1 MTLDEFDMKV
11 GEEVEPSKLDQDFE
25 RFYHN
30 VLPHLGS
37 HQAQKLLTRI
47 GTLELLDISDVDV
60 VYGANYDITTEIE
73 SLITSVRA
81 MQNSVRTPGGQM
93 REDVTPREMKEVITS
108 STSLMSLLMKSH
120 EKLMNF
126 DRQRRLEQST
136 IEVLQRLGDGDLKDK
151 TGEEIVAEFVKM
163 MEERLDT

>member
-1 MTLDEFDMKV
+1 MSLDEFDVKID
-11 GEEVEPSKLDQDFE
+11 EQVEPSKLDMDFE

-30 VLPHLGS
+30 VLPHLT
-37 HQAQKLLTRI
+37 HQQAQQLMARI
-47 GTLELLDISDVDV
+47 GTLELLDNSDVDV

-93 REDVTPREMKEVITS
+93 RDDVTPREMKEVITS
-108 STSLMSLLMKSH
+108 ATGLMNLLMKSH
-120 EKLMNF
+120 EKLMSF
-126 DRQRRLEQST
+126 DRMRRLEQST
-136 IEVLQRLGDGDLKDK
+136 IEVLQKLGDGDLQDK
-151 TGEEIVAEFVKM
+151 TGQEIVAEFVNL